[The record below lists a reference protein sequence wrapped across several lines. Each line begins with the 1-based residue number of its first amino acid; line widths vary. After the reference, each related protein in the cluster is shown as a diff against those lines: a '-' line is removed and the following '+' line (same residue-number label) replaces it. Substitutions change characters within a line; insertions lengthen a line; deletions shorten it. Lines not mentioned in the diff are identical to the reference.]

1 MAPPAP
7 PKTPGPS
14 VFGKVDWVRAR
25 LRAVGVVL
33 LLLLGALWARAY
45 YIQIVRGPD
54 LAAMASRQYAAKET
68 LRGMRGRI
76 LDRHDNILAL
86 SVEGSSVWANPAE
99 VRDPRQ
105 TAAVL
110 APLLGMPADK
120 LYGVLNKAQSK
131 DRRFIWLARK
141 INDKAA
147 AGIKDARLAGVHLV
161 KENERLYPNGHL
173 AGQLIGFVNV
183 DDEGL
188 EGIERSMDGKL
199 AGRSHSTP
207 LQRDAAGR
215 KLALNGLEEDMLLH
229 GDDVRL
235 TIDSQIQYF
244 AEEALAENVEK
255 YGAKWGGCLVVDV
268 PTGEIL
274 AWAQYPF
281 FNPNRYQE
289 HPERIR
295 RNRLAG
301 DALEQGSTIKSF
313 LIAAALEEKVITPD
327 TPINCEKGKWLL
339 GKFTIHDTHAYAQLP
354 ASKILHVSSNI
365 GAAKIGLKLGAARY
379 RDYLTR
385 LGFGERSGLNLVG
398 EELGILRQA
407 RKWQEIDLATAS
419 FGQSF
424 SATLVQVAGAY
435 LCLAGDGVRRPL
447 RLIQGEEPAKPE
459 ERIFSPET
467 MRLVRGM
474 LREVVEEEGGT
485 GSQARIPGMVVGGK
499 TGTAQKADG
508 SGSYGSGRVGS
519 FVGMVPGED
528 PRYLICVLLDE
539 PTKSQYGGVV
549 AAPVFRHVALQ
560 TMAYHGHLP
569 DSDDPLVLA
578 AAAKEAGRKNAGK
591 PQAGQASPQP
601 PRGSARTAEPAG
613 AAGSPTAQSSPAS
626 PATAAPAPTGL
637 SSGVPLVIGM
647 GMQQAIQEF
656 ARHGTVPNI
665 EGTGRIVVRQSPEPG
680 RPWPADK
687 KESTIWLGER
697 AL

>member
-1 MAPPAP
+1 MPPLRSTRPVRNKRMKPAAPVAPA
-7 PKTPGPS
+7 GPA
-14 VFGKVDWVRAR
+14 VFSRVDWVRAR
-25 LRAVGVVL
+25 LWGVGVVL
-33 LLLLGALWARAY
+33 LVLLGALWGRAY

-54 LAAMASRQYAAKET
+54 LAALAGRQYAAKET
-68 LRGMRGRI
+68 VTGSRGRI
-76 LDRHDNILAL
+76 LDRNGNILAL
-86 SVEGSSVWANPAE
+86 SVEGRSVWANPAE
-99 VRDPRQ
+99 VDNPRQ

-110 APLLGMPADK
+110 APILDMPAHK
-120 LYGVLNKAQSK
+120 IAAALEK

-141 INDKAA
+141 VNDKAA
-147 AGIKDARLAGVHLV
+147 VAIKNAALPGIHLT
-161 KENERLYPNGHL
+161 KENERVYPHGHL
-173 AGQLIGFVNV
+173 AGQLVGFVNV

-188 EGIERSMDGKL
+188 EGLEKALNGRL
-199 AGRSHSTP
+199 AGRSRSTP
-207 LQRDAAGR
+207 VQRDAAGR
-215 KLALNGLEEDMLLH
+215 RLSLNGLEENFPLQ

-235 TIDSQIQYF
+235 TIDTQIQYF

-255 YGAKWGGCLVVDV
+255 FGAKWGGCLVVDV

-281 FNPNRYQE
+281 FNPNRYKE
-289 HPERIR
+289 FPERLR

-313 LIAAALEEKVITPD
+313 LMAAALEEKVVKPD
-327 TPINCEKGKWLL
+327 TIINCAKGQWKL
-339 GKFTIHDTHAYAQLP
+339 GRFTIHDTHAYADLP
-354 ASKILHVSSNI
+354 AGKILHVSSNI
-365 GAAKIGLKLGAARY
+365 GAAKIGLKLGAEKY
-379 RDYLTR
+379 RGYLSR
-385 LGFGERSGLNLVG
+385 LGFGERSGLSLEG
-398 EELGILRQA
+398 ESLGILRQA

-424 SATLVQVAGAY
+424 SATLVQMAGAY

-447 RLIQGEEPAKPE
+447 RLIQGDEPARPD

-467 MRLVRGM
+467 MRQVRAM

-508 SGSYGSGRVGS
+508 RGAYGAGRVGS
-519 FVGMVPGED
+519 FVGMIPSEE

-578 AAAKEAGRKNAGK
+578 AAAKEAGRKSGR
-591 PQAGQASPQP
+591 
-601 PRGSARTAEPAG
+601 RGAVAE
-613 AAGSPTAQSSPAS
+613 SPA
-626 PATAAPAPTGL
+626 ATTASTPAPLEERRPTPAA
-637 SSGVPLVIGM
+637 VPGAVPPVMGM
-647 GMQQAIQEF
+647 GMQQAVQEL
-656 ARHGTVPNI
+656 ARHGAVPTI
-665 EGTGRIVVRQSPEPG
+665 EGKGRFVVQQTPEAG
-680 RPWPADK
+680 RPWPSDK
-687 KESTIWLGER
+687 KECTIRLGER